1 MRKYAPLAEHLKQSG
16 SPMVEMSF
24 DEIASIVGGLPE
36 SATKY
41 GQWWENTGHHSQ
53 AKAWLEAGYKVAS
66 VDRQERRV
74 RFARR

>member
-1 MRKYAPLAEHLKQSG
+1 MRKYQPLLEHLKG
-16 SPMVEMSF
+16 SDASVEMTF
-24 DEIASIVGGLPE
+24 DEIASMVGGLPE
-36 SATKY
+36 SATKF

-74 RFARR
+74 RFTRR